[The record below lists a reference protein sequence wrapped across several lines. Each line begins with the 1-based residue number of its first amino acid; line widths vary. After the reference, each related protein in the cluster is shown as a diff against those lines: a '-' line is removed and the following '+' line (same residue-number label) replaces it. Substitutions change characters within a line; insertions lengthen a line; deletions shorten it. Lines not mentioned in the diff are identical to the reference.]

1 MAFRDQD
8 PFNMLEFDPTAFDPT
23 ALDFTQAEFPSTNHA
38 AEDQEFTFD
47 QPFSGAM
54 QHGFDGTLPFFDP
67 TLSLDAFS
75 AIQNQQP
82 WPDNTMLDMSS
93 QSATPGSLRTDS
105 RPETPGLPAAN
116 ASSSSALPPKVGT
129 RFSRESLKILRNW
142 LSTHSRHPFPTD
154 EERDMLERQTGL
166 NKTQILNWLANAR
179 RRGKVPEY
187 KTASPRTESPGGRE
201 IPNRRRAGT
210 PAPTSRTPFMNP
222 LERWVDSPPEHEPA
236 NPDAIAL
243 ALASS
248 SPLPKRDSYHHTPA
262 DTFSGSSHCRPS
274 PASSNGT
281 SRSSSSAYSHES
293 RDSTGSLSLFSSRRQ
308 RRKRRGA
315 RQHSSNK
322 TPLTAP
328 TNTFQCTFCTETFST
343 KHTWQRHEKSLHL
356 ALDRWVCAPHG
367 PTSSNNDGI
376 QSCVFCGELDPG
388 IEHMQ
393 NHNYTICQSRPLEE
407 RTFHRKD
414 HLGQHLRL
422 VHNLKPA
429 QLVRQLSEWKMESP
443 DVRSTCGFCGL
454 EMSTFAARAD
464 HLAEHFKMGS
474 TMADWKGDW
483 GLDPHILSRLENAMA
498 PYLIA
503 LERNSPYPFSACN
516 APLESPINAYE
527 LIKLE
532 LMNFID
538 IYYDR
543 TGRIPS
549 PAELQSDAC
558 RIIFAAEV
566 PSYHGDE
573 SSSWL
578 RDLILSADD
587 IVQKAKLSPL
597 RSAKESRLTF
607 LHIIGKKSPFES
619 CPLEAQLLEFV
630 HAQPPESLTE
640 ARVHRQAVDILR
652 KMESASS
659 SPSDIATTW
668 LLELARSSK
677 SWLKRFQIRA
687 GVNLSETAQFEVT
700 PTPIDQVLQNYE
712 QLESKLAEKVELLRQ
727 HGIEPDDTALRQ
739 QALKIIDEFDNAEW
753 RALAAGNHGWLARFK
768 RRHLPWA
775 DSYGFYARFSDTAN
789 QASCHNDQTMSDGNK
804 SPHRPG
810 LIKMKIGEYYLND
823 PNFDKWVARELARWV
838 AATMSPNN
846 PNQHVPTDEELKHQA
861 RWIMYEDGDSFNTTM
876 ADSDEWLQRFKRD
889 AKILHDQ
896 GPGLL
901 TELQNV

>member
-1 MAFRDQD
+1 MGRFSSATSHTKLSTYQPATQDPMAFRDQD

-23 ALDFTQAEFPSTNHA
+23 ALDLTQAEFPSTNHA
-38 AEDQEFTFD
+38 ADDQDFAFD

-75 AIQNQQP
+75 AIQNQLP

-105 RPETPGLPAAN
+105 RPETPGLPAAH

-154 EERDMLERQTGL
+154 EERDILERQTGL

-187 KTASPRTESPGGRE
+187 KTASPRTESPGGKE

-222 LERWVDSPPEHEPA
+222 LERW
-236 NPDAIAL
+236 
-243 ALASS
+243 
-248 SPLPKRDSYHHTPA
+248 
-262 DTFSGSSHCRPS
+262 
-274 PASSNGT
+274 
-281 SRSSSSAYSHES
+281 
-293 RDSTGSLSLFSSRRQ
+293 
-308 RRKRRGA
+308 
-315 RQHSSNK
+315 
-322 TPLTAP
+322 
-328 TNTFQCTFCTETFST
+328 
-343 KHTWQRHEKSLHL
+343 
-356 ALDRWVCAPHG
+356 
-367 PTSSNNDGI
+367 
-376 QSCVFCGELDPG
+376 SCVFCGELDPG

-393 NHNYTICQSRPLEE
+393 NHNYTICQGRPLDE

-454 EMSTFAARAD
+454 EMTTFAARAD
-464 HLAEHFKMGS
+464 HLAEHFKMGT
-474 TMADWKGDW
+474 TMANWKGDW

-538 IYYDR
+538 ICYDK

-573 SSSWL
+573 CSSWL

-619 CPLEAQLLEFV
+619 CPLEAQLLDFV
-630 HAQPPESLTE
+630 QSQPPESLTE
-640 ARVHRQAVDILR
+640 SRVHRQAVDILR

-677 SWLKRFQIRA
+677 SWLKRFQLRA

-712 QLESKLAEKVELLRQ
+712 QLESKLAERVELLRQ

-753 RALAAGNHGWLARFK
+753 RTLAASNHGWLARFK

-775 DSYGFYARFSDTAN
+775 DSYGFYARISGTAN
-789 QASCHNDQTMSDGNK
+789 QVSSHNDQTMSDGNK

-861 RWIMYEDGDSFNTTM
+861 RWIMYEDFNTTM